1 MSIDA
6 SGPVAIQARIALIQS
21 RFAPVAPPVANTGG
35 TADASTSASFQ
46 AALARQGLDAAA
58 AGSAVTTP
66 AASPATSWPV
76 DLSATTRP
84 ATLQG
89 YALPAD
95 ALSGLP
101 SPDASPAGTTG
112 DQVVADARR
121 YLGVPYLWGS
131 TDPAK
136 GLDCSGLVQR
146 VYADMGIQLPRV
158 SHDQARAG
166 RPVASLADAHPGD
179 VLAFERP
186 VNHVAI
192 YIGGGRMIAAP
203 EPGEVVKEQR
213 VYETPS
219 AIRRIL
225 PDATADSATAAPGG
239 SVVPAASP
247 VTAGTALA
255 AAGAP
260 YQRLFEQA
268 GQRYGVDPELLA
280 AVAKTESGFSP
291 AAVSAA
297 GAIGLMQ
304 LMPGTAR
311 GLGVDP
317 RDPAQAV
324 DGAARLLA
332 QHLRTF
338 GSVPLALAAY
348 NAGPG
353 AVQRYGGVPP
363 YAETQ
368 AYVRRVMASAGAA
381 A

>member
-1 MSIDA
+1 MSIDT

-35 TADASTSASFQ
+35 TADASTSVSFQ
-46 AALARQGLDAAA
+46 AALARQGGLAAT
-58 AGSAVTTP
+58 GSAVTTP

-101 SPDASPAGTTG
+101 SLDASPAGTTG

-166 RPVASLADAHPGD
+166 RPVASLADARPGD
-179 VLAFERP
+179 LLAFERP

-225 PDATADSATAAPGG
+225 PDATAASAAAAPGG

-260 YQRLFEQA
+260 YQRLFELA
-268 GQRYGVDPELLA
+268 GQRYGVDPGLLA
-280 AVAKTESGFSP
+280 AVAKTESGFNPS
-291 AAVSAA
+291 AVSGA

-332 QHLRTF
+332 EHLRTF